1 MKKGKMIFLMILT
14 IIICITI
21 PIFLNKSVIQ
31 RKLEIAKQEEIEK
44 EKYEEMLK
52 SDEVAPILIL
62 TQDKLVMYQGD
73 EINYKSF
80 IKEASDNLEGN
91 LIERVKYNELDV
103 NKIGEFVVSYE
114 VSDKALNTTKIDI
127 QVIIKEKPNFK
138 YLD

>member
-31 RKLEIAKQEEIEK
+31 RKLEIAKREELEK

-52 SDEVAPILIL
+52 SDEIAPILIL

-114 VSDKALNTTKIDI
+114 VSDKALNTTKIDL

>member
-31 RKLEIAKQEEIEK
+31 RKLEISKQEELEK

-114 VSDKALNTTKIDI
+114 VSDKALNTTKIDL

>member
-1 MKKGKMIFLMILT
+1 MKKCKMIFLMILT

-31 RKLEIAKQEEIEK
+31 RKLEIAKQEELEK
-44 EKYEEMLK
+44 EKYDEMLK

-114 VSDKALNTTKIDI
+114 VSDKALNTTKIDL

>member
-80 IKEASDNLEGN
+80 IKEASDNLEGD

-114 VSDKALNTTKIDI
+114 VSDKALNTTKIEL

>member
-62 TQDKLVMYQGD
+62 TQDKLVMYHGD

-114 VSDKALNTTKIDI
+114 VSDKALNTTKIDL

>member
-1 MKKGKMIFLMILT
+1 MKKGKMIFLIILT

-21 PIFLNKSVIQ
+21 PIILNKNVIQ
-31 RKLEIAKQEEIEK
+31 RNLEMMEQEEIEK

-52 SDEVAPILIL
+52 SDEVSPILIL
-62 TQDKLVMYQGD
+62 TQDKLVVYQGD
-73 EINYKSF
+73 EIDYKSF

-91 LIERVKYNELDV
+91 LIERVKYNEL
-103 NKIGEFVVSYE
+103 NINEIGEFVVSYE
-114 VSDKALNTTKIDI
+114 VSDRALNTTKAEL

>member
-80 IKEASDNLEGN
+80 IKEASDNLEGD

-114 VSDKALNTTKIDI
+114 VSDKALNTTKIDL

>member
-1 MKKGKMIFLMILT
+1 MKKGKMIFLIILT

-21 PIFLNKSVIQ
+21 PIILNKNVIQ
-31 RKLEIAKQEEIEK
+31 RNLEMMKQEEIEK

-62 TQDKLVMYQGD
+62 TQDKLVVYQGD
-73 EINYKSF
+73 EIDYKSF

-91 LIERVKYNELDV
+91 LIERVKYNEL
-103 NKIGEFVVSYE
+103 NINEIGKFVVSYE
-114 VSDKALNTTKIDI
+114 VSDRALNTTKAEL

>member
-1 MKKGKMIFLMILT
+1 MKKGKMIFLIILT

-31 RKLEIAKQEEIEK
+31 RKLEIAKQEELEK

-62 TQDKLVMYQGD
+62 TQDKLVVYQGD
-73 EINYKSF
+73 EIDYKSF

-91 LIERVKYNELDV
+91 LIERVKYNEL
-103 NKIGEFVVSYE
+103 NINEIGEFVVSYE
-114 VSDKALNTTKIDI
+114 VSDRALNTTKAEL

>member
-80 IKEASDNLEGN
+80 IKEVSDNLEGN

-114 VSDKALNTTKIDI
+114 VSDKALNTTKIDL

>member
-31 RKLEIAKQEEIEK
+31 RKLGIAKQEEIEK

-114 VSDKALNTTKIDI
+114 VSDKALNTTKIDL

>member
-31 RKLEIAKQEEIEK
+31 RKLEIAKQEELEK

-62 TQDKLVMYQGD
+62 TQDKLVMYQED

-114 VSDKALNTTKIDI
+114 VSDKALNTTKIDL

>member
-31 RKLEIAKQEEIEK
+31 RKLEIAKQEELEK

-80 IKEASDNLEGN
+80 IKEASDNLEGD

-114 VSDKALNTTKIDI
+114 VSDKALNTTKIEL

>member
-31 RKLEIAKQEEIEK
+31 RKLKIAKQEELEK

-80 IKEASDNLEGN
+80 IKEASDNLEGD

-114 VSDKALNTTKIDI
+114 VSDKALNTTKIEL

>member
-21 PIFLNKSVIQ
+21 PIFLNKNVIQ

-114 VSDKALNTTKIDI
+114 VSDKALNTTKIDL

>member
-14 IIICITI
+14 IIIFITI

-114 VSDKALNTTKIDI
+114 VSDKALNTTKIDL

>member
-1 MKKGKMIFLMILT
+1 MKKGKMIFLIILT

-21 PIFLNKSVIQ
+21 PIILNKNVIQ
-31 RKLEIAKQEEIEK
+31 RNLEMMKQEEIEK

-62 TQDKLVMYQGD
+62 TQDKLVVYQGD
-73 EINYKSF
+73 EIDYKSF

-91 LIERVKYNELDV
+91 LIERVKYNEL
-103 NKIGEFVVSYE
+103 NINEIGEFVVSYE
-114 VSDKALNTTKIDI
+114 VSDRALNTTKAEL

>member
-52 SDEVAPILIL
+52 SDEVAPTLIL

-114 VSDKALNTTKIDI
+114 VSDKALNTTKIDL

>member
-31 RKLEIAKQEEIEK
+31 RKLEIAKREELEK

-114 VSDKALNTTKIDI
+114 VSDKALNTTKIDL

>member
-103 NKIGEFVVSYE
+103 NKIGKFVVSYE
-114 VSDKALNTTKIDI
+114 VSDKALNTTKIDL

>member
-21 PIFLNKSVIQ
+21 PIFLNKGVIQ

-80 IKEASDNLEGN
+80 IKDASDNLEGN

-114 VSDKALNTTKIDI
+114 VSDKALNTTKIDL

>member
-21 PIFLNKSVIQ
+21 PIFLNKSVLQ
-31 RKLEIAKQEEIEK
+31 RKLEIAKQEELEK

-114 VSDKALNTTKIDI
+114 VSDKALNTTKIDL

>member
-31 RKLEIAKQEEIEK
+31 RKLEIAKQEELEK

-62 TQDKLVMYQGD
+62 TQGKLVMYQGD

-80 IKEASDNLEGN
+80 IKEASDNLEGD

-114 VSDKALNTTKIDI
+114 VSDKALNTTKIEL

>member
-1 MKKGKMIFLMILT
+1 MKKGEMIFLMILT

-31 RKLEIAKQEEIEK
+31 RKLEIAKQEELEK

-114 VSDKALNTTKIDI
+114 VSDKALNTTKIDL

>member
-1 MKKGKMIFLMILT
+1 MKKVKMIFLMILT

-114 VSDKALNTTKIDI
+114 VSDKALNTTKIDL

>member
-31 RKLEIAKQEEIEK
+31 RKLDIAKQEEIEK

-114 VSDKALNTTKIDI
+114 VSDKALNTTKIDL

>member
-31 RKLEIAKQEEIEK
+31 RKLEIAKQEELEK

-62 TQDKLVMYQGD
+62 TQDKLVVYQGD
-73 EINYKSF
+73 EIDYKSF

-91 LIERVKYNELDV
+91 LIERVKYNEL
-103 NKIGEFVVSYE
+103 NINEIGEFVVSYE
-114 VSDKALNTTKIDI
+114 VSDRALNTTKAEL

-138 YLD
+138 YLV

>member
-1 MKKGKMIFLMILT
+1 MKKGKMIFLIILT

-21 PIFLNKSVIQ
+21 PIILNKNVIQ
-31 RKLEIAKQEEIEK
+31 RNLEMMKQEEIEK

-52 SDEVAPILIL
+52 SDEVSPILIL
-62 TQDKLVMYQGD
+62 TQDKLVVYQGD
-73 EINYKSF
+73 EIDYKSF

-91 LIERVKYNELDV
+91 LIERVKYNEL
-103 NKIGEFVVSYE
+103 NINEIGEFVVSYE
-114 VSDKALNTTKIDI
+114 VSDRALNTTKAEL

>member
-1 MKKGKMIFLMILT
+1 MKKIKMIFLIILT

-21 PIFLNKSVIQ
+21 PIILNKNVIQ
-31 RKLEIAKQEEIEK
+31 RNLEMMKQEEIEK

-52 SDEVAPILIL
+52 SDEVSPILIL
-62 TQDKLVMYQGD
+62 TQDKLVVYQGD
-73 EINYKSF
+73 EIDYKSF

-91 LIERVKYNELDV
+91 LIERVKYNEL
-103 NKIGEFVVSYE
+103 NINEIGEFVVSYE
-114 VSDKALNTTKIDI
+114 VSDRALNTTKAEL

>member
-31 RKLEIAKQEEIEK
+31 RKLEIAKQEELEK

-62 TQDKLVMYQGD
+62 TQDKLVMYQED
-73 EINYKSF
+73 AINYKSF

-114 VSDKALNTTKIDI
+114 VSDKALNTTKIDL

>member
-31 RKLEIAKQEEIEK
+31 RKLEIAKQEELEK

-80 IKEASDNLEGN
+80 IKEASDNLEGD

-114 VSDKALNTTKIDI
+114 VSDKALNTTKIDL

>member
-1 MKKGKMIFLMILT
+1 MKKGKMIFLIILT

-21 PIFLNKSVIQ
+21 PIILNKNVIQ
-31 RKLEIAKQEEIEK
+31 RNLEMMKQEEIEK

-52 SDEVAPILIL
+52 SDEVSPILIL
-62 TQDKLVMYQGD
+62 TQDKLVVYQGD
-73 EINYKSF
+73 EIDYKSF

-91 LIERVKYNELDV
+91 LIERVKYNEL
-103 NKIGEFVVSYE
+103 NINEIGEFVVSYE
-114 VSDKALNTTKIDI
+114 VSDKALNTTKIEL

>member
-1 MKKGKMIFLMILT
+1 M
-14 IIICITI
+14 
-21 PIFLNKSVIQ
+21 
-31 RKLEIAKQEEIEK
+31 EIAKQEEIEK

-114 VSDKALNTTKIDI
+114 VSDKALNTTKIDL

>member
-80 IKEASDNLEGN
+80 IKEASDNLEGD

-114 VSDKALNTTKIDI
+114 VSDKALNTTKIEL
-127 QVIIKEKPNFK
+127 QVIIKEKTNFK

>member
-31 RKLEIAKQEEIEK
+31 RKLEIAKREELEK

-52 SDEVAPILIL
+52 SDEIAPILIL

-91 LIERVKYNELDV
+91 LIERVKYNELDI
-103 NKIGEFVVSYE
+103 NEIGEFVVSYE
-114 VSDKALNTTKIDI
+114 VSDKALNTTTIEL
-127 QVIIKEKPNFK
+127 QVIIKAKPNFK

>member
-21 PIFLNKSVIQ
+21 PIFLSKSVIQ

-114 VSDKALNTTKIDI
+114 VSDKALNTTKIDL

>member
-1 MKKGKMIFLMILT
+1 MKKGKMIFLIILT

-21 PIFLNKSVIQ
+21 PIILNKNVIQ
-31 RKLEIAKQEEIEK
+31 RNLEMMKQEEIEK

-62 TQDKLVMYQGD
+62 TQDKLVVYQGD
-73 EINYKSF
+73 EIDYKSF
-80 IKEASDNLEGN
+80 IKESSDNLEGN
-91 LIERVKYNELDV
+91 LIERVKYNEL
-103 NKIGEFVVSYE
+103 NINEIGEFVVSYE
-114 VSDKALNTTKIDI
+114 VSDRALNTTKAEL

>member
-1 MKKGKMIFLMILT
+1 MKKGKMIFLIILT

-21 PIFLNKSVIQ
+21 PIILNKNVIQ
-31 RKLEIAKQEEIEK
+31 RNLEMMKQVEIEK

-52 SDEVAPILIL
+52 SDEVSPILIL
-62 TQDKLVMYQGD
+62 TQDKLVVYQGD
-73 EINYKSF
+73 EIDYKSF

-91 LIERVKYNELDV
+91 LIERVKYNEL
-103 NKIGEFVVSYE
+103 NINEIGEFVVSYE
-114 VSDKALNTTKIDI
+114 VSDRALNTTKAEL